1 MVISEEML
9 KKGRKKR
16 NNTRN
21 NTRKAKGNLKK
32 KELNLLHKAAT
43 KRDLDNFFV
52 FSKKAL
58 NKINFVKPNKTMIT
72 NLYKNKKK
80 TLKKI
85 GKTLRRRSL

>member
-32 KELNLLHKAAT
+32 KN
-43 KRDLDNFFV
+43 
-52 FSKKAL
+52 
-58 NKINFVKPNKTMIT
+58 
-72 NLYKNKKK
+72 
-80 TLKKI
+80 
-85 GKTLRRRSL
+85 